1 MKKILSLFLAL
12 GMIISSVGYAA
23 ELPDEHPASPKSL
36 IESVGSH
43 MSTFGVYGDFTSEK
57 LYRETLISIV
67 EKHPELFTEV
77 MKTLLSSTDKYGAYF
92 TPDEAKSMLED
103 LSDSITGI
111 GVSVSSVD
119 GNIIIGQVLPDT
131 PAERAGLKVG
141 DRIISANGTSLLGM
155 DLDTATSHI
164 KGPVGTTVNLV
175 VNRDMAGDISFSI
188 VREIITTEP
197 VSSKILDEKIGY
209 IQIISFT
216 TNTNLYVASALG
228 DFRRAGINDIIIDVR
243 NNGGGYYNE
252 AIAIADLFLPNK
264 AIISS
269 EDHRVNIL
277 DKTYTAK
284 GDDPNYNTVILMNEY
299 SASASEVLSAA
310 LSENNAATLIG
321 VNSYG
326 KGTVQTMIGLANGGM
341 MKYTT
346 AFYLTPTGKNIEGVG
361 LKPDISVENTMED
374 VDLSQFT
381 ALKYKHTYSVGMS
394 DPEIKNA
401 KEMLKFLGVYHGEVD
416 EYFDENLKI
425 VLTAIQK
432 SSDYIE
438 PNGVLN
444 PVTQIEILDIL
455 CNTKIEKDNQ
465 MDAAI
470 KFLTEK

>member
-1 MKKILSLFLAL
+1 MKKLVSLLLAL

-23 ELPDEHPASPKSL
+23 ELPDEHPASARSI

-43 MSTFGVYGDFTSEK
+43 MSTFGVYGEFSSEK

-77 MKTLLSSTDKYGAYF
+77 MKSLLSSVDKYGAYF
-92 TPDEAKSMLED
+92 TPDEAKAMLED

-119 GNIIIGQVLPDT
+119 GNIIIGQILPNT
-131 PAERAGLKVG
+131 PAERAGLQVG
-141 DRIISANGTSLLGM
+141 DRLISANGTSLIGM
-155 DLDTATSHI
+155 DLDSATGHI

-175 VNRDMAGDISFSI
+175 VNRDKVGEISFSI
-188 VREIITTEP
+188 VREVITTEP
-197 VSSKILDEKIGY
+197 VTSKILDEKIGY
-209 IQIISFT
+209 IEIISFS
-216 TNTNLYVASALG
+216 TNTALYVSSALG
-228 DFRRAGINDIIIDVR
+228 DFRRAGIKDIIIDVR
-243 NNGGGYYNE
+243 NNAGGYLSE
-252 AIAIADLFLPNK
+252 AVAVADLFLPAK
-264 AIISS
+264 AVITS
-269 EDHRVNIL
+269 EDHRVNLL
-277 DKTYTAK
+277 DKKYIAK
-284 GDDPNYNTVILMNEY
+284 GDDPGYNIVILMNQY

-310 LSENNAATLIG
+310 LRENNAATLIG

-346 AFYLTPTGKNIEGVG
+346 AFYLTPTGKNIEGIG
-361 LKPDISVENTMED
+361 LKPDIYVENTKEEI
-374 VDLSQFT
+374 DLSQFT
-381 ALKYKHTYSVGMS
+381 ALKYKRTYSVGMS

-401 KEMLKFLGVYHGEVD
+401 KEMLKYLGVYHGEVD

-432 SSDYIE
+432 STNHIE

-465 MDAAI
+465 MDEAI